1 MCEHTVKYSVFMC
14 VLYYA
19 LFASLYA
26 HVVMHDLF
34 VSASSPNTL
43 IKRPQSV
50 LIRRE
55 MYCGCQGKNSI
66 ATDNVT

>member
-1 MCEHTVKYSVFMC
+1 MCI
-14 VLYYA
+14 LYYA
-19 LFASLYA
+19 LFAPLYA
-26 HVVMHDLF
+26 HVVVHDLF
-34 VSASSPNTL
+34 VSASSPNML

-55 MYCGCQGKNSI
+55 MYCGCRGKNSI